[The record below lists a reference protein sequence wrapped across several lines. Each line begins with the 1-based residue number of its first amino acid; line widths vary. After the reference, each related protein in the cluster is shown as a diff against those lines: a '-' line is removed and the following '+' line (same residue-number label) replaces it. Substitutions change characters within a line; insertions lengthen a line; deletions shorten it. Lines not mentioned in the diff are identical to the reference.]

1 MLYRMDIIIMT
12 KVEKKL
18 TIKIKRMDAKKVVKK
33 EKKSNS
39 TNSLNLNGKEMKL
52 WNSFFI
58 LSSHTQTDINRSSYT
73 QDNQKRK
80 TMKNSRFISIIR

>member
-52 WNSFFI
+52 
-58 LSSHTQTDINRSSYT
+58 
-73 QDNQKRK
+73 
-80 TMKNSRFISIIR
+80 